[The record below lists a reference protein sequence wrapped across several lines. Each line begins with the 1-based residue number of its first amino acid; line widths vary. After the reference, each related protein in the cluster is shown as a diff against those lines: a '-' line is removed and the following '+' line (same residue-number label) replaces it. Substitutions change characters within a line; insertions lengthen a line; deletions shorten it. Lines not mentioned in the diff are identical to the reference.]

1 MPRNYSTN
9 IKYIM
14 GLNSI
19 IKAFLPK
26 DKVFYSIFEQIGTN
40 LKEMGAAFRAAIEET
55 DVTKRNQMLRALE
68 DGEHKNDEFTH
79 KIFVELGQNFITP
92 FDREDIHY
100 LATSLDDVA
109 DFIYASS
116 KKMVNYQVREI
127 DVFMKDMVIVIQNSI
142 GALDRALHE
151 LRNMKNL
158 RAITE
163 ACVLINSLEN
173 QADDLLDN
181 AIIKLFASSI
191 DAIELVKLKDIYQDM
206 EIITDKCEDAANV
219 IESIIIKYA

>member
-1 MPRNYSTN
+1 
-9 IKYIM
+9 M

-26 DKVFYSIFEQIGTN
+26 DKVFYSIFEQVGAN

-55 DVTKRNQMLRALE
+55 DVTKRTQMLRALE
-68 DGEHKNDEFTH
+68 DGEHKNDELTH
-79 KIFVELGQNFITP
+79 KVFVELGQNFITP

-127 DVFMKDMVIVIQNSI
+127 DVFMKDMVVVIQNAI
-142 GALDRALHE
+142 VALDRALHE

-163 ACVLINSLEN
+163 ACVMINSLEN

-181 AIIKLFASSI
+181 AIIKLFASNT

-206 EIITDKCEDAANV
+206 EVITDKCEDAANV

>member
-1 MPRNYSTN
+1 
-9 IKYIM
+9 M

-26 DKVFYSIFEQIGTN
+26 DKVFYSIFEQVGAN
-40 LKEMGAAFRAAIEET
+40 LIAMAADFRTAIEEK
-55 DVTKRNQMLRALE
+55 DVVKRNQMLRALE

-116 KKMVNYQVREI
+116 KKMVNYQVKEI
-127 DVFMKDMVIVIQNSI
+127 DTFMKEMVIVIQNSI
-142 GALDRALHE
+142 VALDKALHE

-173 QADDLLDN
+173 QADDLLDD
-181 AIIKLFASSI
+181 AIIKIFASSI

-206 EIITDKCEDAANV
+206 EIITDKVEDAANV

>member
-1 MPRNYSTN
+1 
-9 IKYIM
+9 M

-26 DKVFYSIFEQIGTN
+26 DKVFYSIFEQVGAN
-40 LKEMGAAFRAAIEET
+40 LKEMGAAFKAAIEEENP
-55 DVTKRNQMLRALE
+55 TKRIQMLRALE
-68 DGEHKNDEFTH
+68 DLEHKNDEFTH
-79 KIFVELGQNFITP
+79 KIFIELGQNFITP

-109 DFIYASS
+109 DYIYAAS
-116 KKMVNYQVREI
+116 KKMVNYQVKEI
-127 DVFMKDMVIVIQNSI
+127 DQYMRDMAIVIQNSI
-142 GALDRALHE
+142 GALSKALHE

-163 ACVLINSLEN
+163 SCVQINSFEN

-181 AIIKLFASSI
+181 AIIRLFAQST

-219 IESIIIKYA
+219 VESIIIKYA

>member
-1 MPRNYSTN
+1 
-9 IKYIM
+9 M
-14 GLNSI
+14 GLNSF

-26 DKVFYSIFEQIGTN
+26 DKVFYSIFEQVGAN
-40 LKEMGAAFRAAIEET
+40 LKEMGAAFRAAIEEENP
-55 DVTKRNQMLRALE
+55 TKRNQMLRALE
-68 DGEHKNDEFTH
+68 DLEHKNDEFTH
-79 KIFVELGQNFITP
+79 TIFVELGQNFITP

-116 KKMVNYQVREI
+116 KKMVNYQIREI
-127 DVFMKDMVIVIQNSI
+127 DQYMKDMAIVIQNSI
-142 GALDRALHE
+142 GALTKALHE

-163 ACVLINSLEN
+163 ACVQINSFEN

-181 AIIKLFASSI
+181 AIIKLFATNT
-191 DAIELVKLKDIYQDM
+191 DAIELVKLKDIYEDM
-206 EIITDKCEDAANV
+206 EVITDKCEDAANV

>member
-1 MPRNYSTN
+1 
-9 IKYIM
+9 
-14 GLNSI
+14 
-19 IKAFLPK
+19 
-26 DKVFYSIFEQIGTN
+26 
-40 LKEMGAAFRAAIEET
+40 
-55 DVTKRNQMLRALE
+55 
-68 DGEHKNDEFTH
+68 
-79 KIFVELGQNFITP
+79 
-92 FDREDIHY
+92 
-100 LATSLDDVA
+100 
-109 DFIYASS
+109 
-116 KKMVNYQVREI
+116 
-127 DVFMKDMVIVIQNSI
+127 MVIVIQNSI

>member
-1 MPRNYSTN
+1 
-9 IKYIM
+9 M

-26 DKVFYSIFEQIGTN
+26 DKVFYSIFEQVGAN
-40 LKEMGAAFRAAIEET
+40 LIAMAADFRTAIEEK
-55 DVTKRNQMLRALE
+55 DVVKRNQMLRALE

-116 KKMVNYQVREI
+116 KKMVNYQVKEI
-127 DVFMKDMVIVIQNSI
+127 DTFMKEMVIVIQNSI
-142 GALDRALHE
+142 VALDKALHE

-173 QADDLLDN
+173 QADDLLDD
-181 AIIKLFASSI
+181 AIIKIFASST

-206 EIITDKCEDAANV
+206 EIITDKVEDAANV

>member
-1 MPRNYSTN
+1 
-9 IKYIM
+9 M

-26 DKVFYSIFEQIGTN
+26 DKVFYSIFEQVGAN
-40 LKEMGAAFRAAIEET
+40 LKEMGAAFKAAIEEENP
-55 DVTKRNQMLRALE
+55 TKRTQMLRGLE
-68 DGEHKNDEFTH
+68 DLEHKNDEFTH

-109 DFIYASS
+109 DYIYASS
-116 KKMVNYQVREI
+116 KKMVNYQVKEY
-127 DVFMKDMVIVIQNSI
+127 DQYMKDMVVVIQNSI
-142 GALDRALHE
+142 AALSKALHE

-163 ACVLINSLEN
+163 ACVQINSFEN

>member
-1 MPRNYSTN
+1 
-9 IKYIM
+9 M

-55 DVTKRNQMLRALE
+55 DVTKRTQMLRALE
-68 DGEHKNDEFTH
+68 DGEHRNDEFTH

-181 AIIKLFASSI
+181 AIIKLFASST

>member
-1 MPRNYSTN
+1 
-9 IKYIM
+9 M

-55 DVTKRNQMLRALE
+55 DVTKRTQMLRALE
-68 DGEHKNDEFTH
+68 DSEHKNDEFTH

-181 AIIKLFASSI
+181 AIIKLFATSI

>member
-1 MPRNYSTN
+1 
-9 IKYIM
+9 M

-19 IKAFLPK
+19 IKIFLPK
-26 DKVFYSIFEQIGTN
+26 DKVFYSIFEQVGAN
-40 LKEMGAAFRAAIEET
+40 LKEMGAAFRAAIEES
-55 DVTKRNQMLRALE
+55 DVTKRTQMLRALE
-68 DGEHKNDEFTH
+68 DGEHKNDDLTH

-127 DVFMKDMVIVIQNSI
+127 DSYMKDMVIVIQSAI
-142 GALDRALHE
+142 VALDKALHE

-163 ACVLINSLEN
+163 ACVQINSYEN

-181 AIIKLFASSI
+181 AIIKLFASNT

>member
-1 MPRNYSTN
+1 
-9 IKYIM
+9 M
-14 GLNSI
+14 GFNSF

-26 DKVFYSIFEQIGTN
+26 DKVFYSIFEQVGAN
-40 LKEMGAAFRAAIEET
+40 LKEMGAAFRAAIEEENP
-55 DVTKRNQMLRALE
+55 TKRVQMLRALE
-68 DGEHKNDEFTH
+68 DMEHKNDELTH
-79 KIFVELGQNFITP
+79 TIFVELGQNFITP

-116 KKMVNYQVREI
+116 KKMVIYQVNEV
-127 DVFMKDMVIVIQNSI
+127 DQFMKDMVIVIQNSI
-142 GALDRALHE
+142 TALTKALHE

-163 ACVLINSLEN
+163 ACVQINSLEN

-181 AIIKLFASSI
+181 AITKLFVANT

-206 EIITDKCEDAANV
+206 EVITDKCEDAANV

>member
-1 MPRNYSTN
+1 
-9 IKYIM
+9 M

-19 IKAFLPK
+19 IKIFLPK
-26 DKVFYSIFEQIGTN
+26 DKVFYSIFETMGAN
-40 LKEMGAAFRAAIEET
+40 LIEMGAAFRAAIEEENP
-55 DVTKRNQMLRALE
+55 TKRIQMLRALE
-68 DGEHKNDEFTH
+68 DMEHKNDELTH
-79 KIFVELGQNFITP
+79 KVFVELGQNFITP

-116 KKMVNYQVREI
+116 KKILLYQVKEV
-127 DVFMKDMVIVIQNSI
+127 DQFMKDMVIVIQNAIKSL
-142 GALDRALHE
+142 AKALHE

-158 RAITE
+158 HAITE
-163 ACVLINSLEN
+163 ACVQINSLEN
-173 QADDLLDN
+173 QADDLLDD
-181 AIIKLFASSI
+181 AITRLFASNI

-206 EIITDKCEDAANV
+206 EVITDKCEDAANV

>member
-1 MPRNYSTN
+1 
-9 IKYIM
+9 M

-55 DVTKRNQMLRALE
+55 DVTKRTQMLRALE

-127 DVFMKDMVIVIQNSI
+127 DIFMKDMVIVIQNSI

>member
-1 MPRNYSTN
+1 
-9 IKYIM
+9 M

-26 DKVFYSIFEQIGTN
+26 DKVFYSIFEQVGAN
-40 LKEMGAAFRAAIEET
+40 LIEMAADFRAAIEET
-55 DVTKRNQMLRALE
+55 DTTKRNQMLRALE
-68 DGEHKNDEFTH
+68 DGEHKNDELTH
-79 KIFVELGQNFITP
+79 KTFVELGQNFITP

-116 KKMVNYQVREI
+116 KKMVNYQVKEI
-127 DVFMKDMVIVIQNSI
+127 DSFMKDMVIVIQNSI
-142 GALDRALHE
+142 VALDKALHE

-173 QADDLLDN
+173 QADDLLDD
-181 AIIKLFASSI
+181 AIIKIFASSI

-206 EIITDKCEDAANV
+206 EIITDKVEDAANV

>member
-1 MPRNYSTN
+1 MS
-9 IKYIM
+9 
-14 GLNSI
+14 LNSI
-19 IKAFLPK
+19 IKKFLPK
-26 DKVFYSIFEQIGTN
+26 DKVFYSIFEQVGAN
-40 LKEMGAAFRAAIEET
+40 LQEMGGAFRAAIEET
-55 DVTKRNQMLRALE
+55 NETKRTQMLRALE
-68 DGEHKNDEFTH
+68 DGEHKNDDLTH

-116 KKMVNYQVREI
+116 KKMVNYKVRTI
-127 DVFMKDMVIVIQNSI
+127 DTYMREMVIVIQNAI
-142 GALDRALHE
+142 VALDKALHE

-181 AIIKLFASSI
+181 AIINLFASNT

>member
-1 MPRNYSTN
+1 
-9 IKYIM
+9 M

-55 DVTKRNQMLRALE
+55 DVTKRTQMLRALE

-127 DVFMKDMVIVIQNSI
+127 DIFMKDMVIVIQNSI

-181 AIIKLFASSI
+181 AIIKLFASNI
-191 DAIELVKLKDIYQDM
+191 DAVELVKLKDIYQDM

>member
-1 MPRNYSTN
+1 
-9 IKYIM
+9 M

-26 DKVFYSIFEQIGTN
+26 DKVFYSIFEQVGAN
-40 LKEMGAAFRAAIEET
+40 LKEMGAAFRTAIEET
-55 DVTKRNQMLRALE
+55 DVTKRTQMLRSLE
-68 DGEHKNDEFTH
+68 DAEHKNDELTH

-116 KKMVNYQVREI
+116 KKMVNYKVKEI
-127 DVFMKDMVIVIQNSI
+127 DTYMKEMVVVIQNAI
-142 GALDRALHE
+142 VALDKALHE

-163 ACVLINSLEN
+163 ACVQINSLEN
-173 QADDLLDN
+173 QADDLLDD
-181 AIIKLFASSI
+181 AIIKLFASST

>member
-1 MPRNYSTN
+1 
-9 IKYIM
+9 M
-14 GLNSI
+14 GLNSV

>member
-1 MPRNYSTN
+1 
-9 IKYIM
+9 M

-26 DKVFYSIFEQIGTN
+26 DKVFYSIFEQVGAN
-40 LKEMGAAFRAAIEET
+40 LTEMGGAFRTAIEEQ
-55 DVTKRNQMLRALE
+55 DPGKRVQLLRALE
-68 DGEHKNDEFTH
+68 DLEHKNDELTH

-116 KKMVNYQVREI
+116 KKMVNYNVKEI
-127 DVFMKDMVIVIQNSI
+127 DTYMKEMVVLIQNGI
-142 GALDRALHE
+142 GALAKALHE

-163 ACVLINSLEN
+163 ACVLINSIEN
-173 QADDLLDN
+173 QADDLLDE
-181 AIIKLFASSI
+181 AIIKLFANNT

>member
-1 MPRNYSTN
+1 
-9 IKYIM
+9 M

-19 IKAFLPK
+19 IKIFLPK
-26 DKVFYSIFEQIGTN
+26 DKVFYSIFEQMGAN
-40 LKEMGAAFRAAIEET
+40 LIEMGAAFRSAIEEENS
-55 DVTKRNQMLRALE
+55 TKRIQMLRALE
-68 DGEHKNDEFTH
+68 DLEHKNDELTH
-79 KIFVELGQNFITP
+79 KVFVELGQNFITP

-116 KKMVNYQVREI
+116 KKIVNYQVKEV
-127 DVFMKDMVIVIQNSI
+127 DQFMKDMVVVIQNAIKSL
-142 GALDRALHE
+142 AKALHE

-158 RAITE
+158 HAITE
-163 ACVLINSLEN
+163 ACVQINSLEN
-173 QADDLLDN
+173 QADDLLDD
-181 AIIKLFASSI
+181 AIIRLFASNI

-206 EIITDKCEDAANV
+206 EVITDKCEDAANV

>member
-1 MPRNYSTN
+1 
-9 IKYIM
+9 M
-14 GLNSI
+14 GN
-19 IKAFLPK
+19 
-26 DKVFYSIFEQIGTN
+26 
-40 LKEMGAAFRAAIEET
+40 AFRAAIEET
-55 DVTKRNQMLRALE
+55 NETKRTQMLRALE
-68 DGEHKNDEFTH
+68 DGEHKNDDLTH

-116 KKMVNYQVREI
+116 KKMVNYQVKNI
-127 DVFMKDMVIVIQNSI
+127 DNYMRDMVIVIQSAI
-142 GALDRALHE
+142 VALDKALHE

-181 AIIKLFASSI
+181 AIINLFASST